1 MFNLFKKKCNHKYKD
16 FPWYI
21 VTKKNINNTYSV
33 EIKEPYVCVICKN
46 RIDKELSRK
55 TFSWESDFDTE
66 VQDIKEVYGDK
77 IKSAVEVEDMV
88 NDFQLVDKQFLE
100 TYAYSQKITEEI
112 FKNIQN
118 NSETDNT
125 EIYKLIADVK
135 HELSK

>member
-21 VTKKNINNTYSV
+21 EIEEDTNGSYSV
-33 EIKEPYVCVICKN
+33 KIKEPYVCVICKN
-46 RIDKELSRK
+46 RIDKKLYGK
-55 TFSWESDFDTE
+55 TLNYRSDLDDKVYE
-66 VQDIKEVYGDK
+66 IKETYGNQ
-77 IKSAVEVEDMV
+77 IKSTAEIEDMV

-100 TYAYSQKITEEI
+100 TYEYSQKITEEI

>member
-1 MFNLFKKKCNHKYKD
+1 MFNLFKNKCKHKYKD

-21 VTKKNINNTYSV
+21 EIEAHTNNTYSV
-33 EIKEPYVCVICKN
+33 KIKEPYVCVICKN

-55 TFSWESDFDTE
+55 TFIWERDCYDE
-66 VQDIKEVYGDK
+66 IDNIKNTYGNR
-77 IKSAVEVEDMV
+77 IKLSAEVEDMV
-88 NDFQLVDKQFLE
+88 NDFQLVDRHFLE
-100 TYAYSQKITEEI
+100 TYEYSQKITEEI

-118 NSETDNT
+118 NSETDST